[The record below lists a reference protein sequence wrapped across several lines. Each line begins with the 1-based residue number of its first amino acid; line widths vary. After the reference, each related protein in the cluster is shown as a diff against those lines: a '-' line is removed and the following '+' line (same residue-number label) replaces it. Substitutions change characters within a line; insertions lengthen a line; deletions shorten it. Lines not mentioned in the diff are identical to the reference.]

1 MKKINV
7 LVVDD
12 DEISLK
18 LLELMLKNNPL
29 VAQIIKAKNGL
40 EGINILERKFD
51 TGLILLDLS
60 MPVMNGIEFLI
71 NLESREYLSMIP
83 VVVISTDETKKQE
96 VFMLG
101 AYDFM
106 LKPIRQ
112 KELNMVVE
120 NAMNILL

>member
-29 VAQIIKAKNGL
+29 VAQIVKAKNGL

-96 VFMLG
+96 VFRLG

>member
-96 VFMLG
+96 VFRLG

>member
-1 MKKINV
+1 
-7 LVVDD
+7 
-12 DEISLK
+12 
-18 LLELMLKNNPL
+18 
-29 VAQIIKAKNGL
+29 
-40 EGINILERKFD
+40 
-51 TGLILLDLS
+51 

-96 VFMLG
+96 VFKLG
-101 AYDFM
+101 AYDFI

>member
-1 MKKINV
+1 MKNINV

-40 EGINILERKFD
+40 EGINILESKFD

-96 VFMLG
+96 VFKLG

>member
-40 EGINILERKFD
+40 EGI
-51 TGLILLDLS
+51 
-60 MPVMNGIEFLI
+60 
-71 NLESREYLSMIP
+71 
-83 VVVISTDETKKQE
+83 
-96 VFMLG
+96 
-101 AYDFM
+101 
-106 LKPIRQ
+106 
-112 KELNMVVE
+112 
-120 NAMNILL
+120 

>member
-96 VFMLG
+96 VFKLG
-101 AYDFM
+101 AYDFI